1 MKKLLMFCLVLLIF
15 CSCAKNYP
23 QMVKDRVEQYKNE
36 GKVIINCSDDETGKE
51 HYIVYGDADSQ
62 TIGVDTLG
70 EQVMVFNL
78 GKKNVK
84 TLTPSV
90 KEDDGLSVKF
100 EEQIFNDVPEQH
112 DYRLSKDGNILQ
124 NGQSVEISTY
134 KNMYIMLGKENPD
147 FIFLNKN
154 DAYYNLGG
162 SGKIDE
168 DGSLNVTL
176 SYMFVNILPEE
187 WADYTSEPEECPDL
201 YIDRYHKD
209 FLYKV
214 VVSPQGNIIKKAET
228 ATCGGVQIPIEAFE
242 SWTTLRLYIQKIVYG
257 L

>member
-1 MKKLLMFCLVLLIF
+1 MKKLLMFCLVLLTF

-62 TIGVDTLG
+62 TISVDTLG

-84 TLTPSV
+84 SLTPSV
-90 KEDDGLSVKF
+90 KEDDGLFVKF
-100 EEQIFNDVPEQH
+100 EEQKYDDGPEQR
-112 DYRLSKDGNILQ
+112 DYQLSKDGKIFQ

-134 KNMYIMLGKENPD
+134 KNMYIMLGKEYPD
-147 FIFLNKN
+147 FIFLDKD

-162 SGKIDE
+162 SCKIDE
-168 DGSLNVTL
+168 DGNLNVTL
-176 SYMFVNILPEE
+176 SDMFVNILPEE
-187 WADYTSEPEECPDL
+187 WAEYTSEPEECPDL
-201 YIDRYHKD
+201 YIDRYHND
-209 FLYKV
+209 FLYKI

>member
-1 MKKLLMFCLVLLIF
+1 MKKLLMLCLILLTF

-23 QMVKDRVEQYKNE
+23 QMVKDRVERYKNE

-51 HYIVYGDADSQ
+51 HYIVYGDVDSQ
-62 TIGVDTLG
+62 TICVDTLG

-78 GKKNVK
+78 GKKNIK

-90 KEDDGLSVKF
+90 KEDDGLSVNF
-100 EEQIFNDVPEQH
+100 QEQKITDDPELR
-112 DYRLSKDGNILQ
+112 DYRLSKDGKILQ
-124 NGQSVEISTY
+124 NDQSVEISTY
-134 KNMYIMLGKENPD
+134 KDMYIMLGKEYPD
-147 FIFLNKN
+147 FIFLDKN

-162 SGKIDE
+162 SCNINE
-168 DGSLNVTL
+168 DGSLDVTL
-176 SYMFVNILPEE
+176 SDMFVNMLPEE
-187 WADYTSEPEECPDL
+187 WANYTSEPEECPDL
-201 YIDRYHKD
+201 YIDRYHND

-214 VVSPQGNIIKKAET
+214 VVNPQGNIIKKAEN
-228 ATCGGVQIPIEAFE
+228 ATCGGVQIPTEAFG

>member
-1 MKKLLMFCLVLLIF
+1 MKKLLMLCLVLLTF

-23 QMVKDRVEQYKNE
+23 QMVKDRVEQYKKE
-36 GKVIINCSDDETGKE
+36 GKVIFSSSNDETGKE
-51 HYIVYGDADSQ
+51 HFVVYGDIENQ
-62 TIGVDTLG
+62 TICVDTLG

-90 KEDDGLSVKF
+90 KDIDGLSVNF
-100 EEQIFNDVPEQH
+100 EEQKYGDVPEQR
-112 DYRLSKDGNILQ
+112 DYRLSKDGQILK
-124 NGQSVEISTY
+124 NEQSVEISTY
-134 KNMYIMLGKENPD
+134 KNMYIMLGKEYPD

-154 DAYYNLGG
+154 DAYYNLGTYCKADENG
-162 SGKIDE
+162 NLSVTITDFLSG
-168 DGSLNVTL
+168 
-176 SYMFVNILPEE
+176 ILPEE
-187 WADYTSEPEECPDL
+187 WADYTSNPDMWPGL
-201 YIDRYHKD
+201 YIDRDHET

-228 ATCGGVQIPIEAFE
+228 ASCGGVLIPVEAFE
-242 SWTTLRLYIQKIVYG
+242 DWSTLQRYIQKIVSD

>member
-1 MKKLLMFCLVLLIF
+1 MKKILMLCLVLLAF

-36 GKVIINCSDDETGKE
+36 GKVIFDFSDDETGKE
-51 HYIVYGDADSQ
+51 HFVVYGDIENQ
-62 TIGVDTLG
+62 TICVDTLG
-70 EQVMVFNL
+70 EQVMAFNL

-84 TLTPSV
+84 TLTPLV
-90 KEDDGLSVKF
+90 KEDDGLSVNF
-100 EEQIFNDVPEQH
+100 EEQNFNDVPEQR
-112 DYRLSKDGNILQ
+112 DYRLSKDGQILK
-124 NGQSVEISTY
+124 NEQSVEISTY
-134 KNMYIMLGKENPD
+134 KNMYIMLGREYPD

-154 DAYYNLGG
+154 DAYYNLG
-162 SGKIDE
+162 SSCKIDE
-168 DGSLNVTL
+168 DGNLNVTL
-176 SYMFVNILPEE
+176 SDMFVNILPEE
-187 WADYTSEPEECPDL
+187 WADYTSEPEEYPDL
-201 YIDRYHKD
+201 YIDRYHND
-209 FLYKV
+209 FLYKI